1 MTVYSIEM
9 SSSQLRR
16 IRSADTIV
24 ELCIRICVQI
34 TGYFRMTLTDS
45 NNQAGADKLES
56 ALTMLQ
62 WYFGI
67 LSRAG
72 VADNNYLGPPH
83 VMAIYVEKLKAE
95 RTLSVKQVF
104 NFQSIR
110 KVPNQILVEFLHTTC
125 VETLKVII
133 PCIVTLNTK
142 QIQKWEGKILDILSD
157 INQIMG
163 FEPIT
168 LSTKLTE
175 ILLKFSVADNQDT
188 VHDFVS

>member
-9 SSSQLRR
+9 SSVQLRK
-16 IRSADTIV
+16 IKSADTVV

-34 TGYFRMTLTDS
+34 TGYFRMVLADS
-45 NNQAGADKLES
+45 NDQPGADRIES

-72 VADNNYLGPPH
+72 VADNNYHGPPH
-83 VMAIYVEKLKAE
+83 IMAIYVEKLKAE
-95 RTLSVKQVF
+95 RALSVKQVF
-104 NFQSIR
+104 NLQTIR
-110 KVPNQILVEFLHTTC
+110 KVPSQVLIEFLYVTC

-133 PCIVTLNTK
+133 PCVVTLNTK
-142 QIQKWEGKILDILSD
+142 QIQKWEGKILDSLAD
-157 INQIMG
+157 INQVMG

-168 LSTKLTE
+168 LTTKLTE
-175 ILLKFSVADNQDT
+175 VMLKFSVEDNQDI
-188 VHDFVS
+188 VHDFVN